1 MVDFDVYR
9 TAGARAVAAEP
20 LYRAD
25 DGHFQFKYFPAFAL
39 AMAPFAS
46 LNRNIAQVVWYTGS
60 IGLLVVFVRW
70 SIDALPDR
78 RRSRQWLVWLTI
90 LFVGKFYV
98 REVNLGQTN
107 GLLGVALVG
116 ALMAIQRGQAV
127 HAGALVG
134 LGVFVKPYAL
144 VLLPWLLVASGVR
157 AAAVCLVVIGAA

>member
-1 MVDFDVYR
+1 
-9 TAGARAVAAEP
+9 
-20 LYRAD
+20 
-25 DGHFQFKYFPAFAL
+25 
-39 AMAPFAS
+39 MAPFAS
-46 LNRNIAQVVWYTGS
+46 LNRNVAQVVWYTGS

-134 LGVFVKPYAL
+134 LGAFVKPYAL
-144 VLLPWLLVASGVR
+144 VLLPWLLVASGVK
-157 AAAVCLVVIGAA
+157 AATRLPRRDWRRTDPPGRRLRVDREPAADLPAGIAR